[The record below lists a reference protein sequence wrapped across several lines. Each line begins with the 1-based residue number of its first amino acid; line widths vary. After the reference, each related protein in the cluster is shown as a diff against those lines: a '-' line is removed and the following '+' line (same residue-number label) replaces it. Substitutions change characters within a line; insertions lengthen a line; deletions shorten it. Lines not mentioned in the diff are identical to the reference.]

1 MNLVTHKLERGH
13 DTELMPYLRD
23 REAPPTKHK
32 TRSRA
37 QVGASIKS
45 RSVIEKCWFPVR
57 TAPRTRGED
66 FKTLNLKKE
75 PNSSEH
81 NACWDYQTY
90 RRNLLDWLEKISR
103 WGERFED

>member
-37 QVGASIKS
+37 QVGAPPQPRLVGENS
-45 RSVIEKCWFPVR
+45 RFSDKTI
-57 TAPRTRGED
+57 TA
-66 FKTLNLKKE
+66 
-75 PNSSEH
+75 
-81 NACWDYQTY
+81 
-90 RRNLLDWLEKISR
+90 
-103 WGERFED
+103 

>member
-37 QVGASIKS
+37 QVGALASFV
-45 RSVIEKCWFPVR
+45 SV
-57 TAPRTRGED
+57 
-66 FKTLNLKKE
+66 LSNLAD
-75 PNSSEH
+75 S
-81 NACWDYQTY
+81 C
-90 RRNLLDWLEKISR
+90 
-103 WGERFED
+103 